1 MTAKLQTRS
10 VASALSTDIYI
21 SATPGEEMTLQN
33 QAREIFSRIHDIL
46 RSNQAHILQ
55 ERVFSTQPAVETLRR
70 ARSAAYG
77 DLDDGVAP
85 SFLVASEGLSGP
97 IAGVQVHA
105 VSSSGRPEVIELEG
119 NLCGRIL
126 RVPGRA
132 YLTLSGISVAGRVKG
147 APPAIRRRGTFGTNE
162 AAEQAKIMMEKAQ
175 AVLKKFGADF
185 LSVPRTW
192 MWLKDILSWY
202 DDFNRVRTAF
212 FTERGVIGAGSRQ
225 AMPASTGIGLGP
237 ANGGCCAMDLVAVLE
252 PTDCTQYLQVTNKQH
267 SALDYGSAFSRA
279 ASSIMPAGRTVFVS
293 GTASIDA
300 GGATTHLGNAAGQI
314 NATIENVR
322 AVLSEMQCRDDDVV
336 QVIAYCKT
344 VQVEKVFNSIKDKLQ
359 AGPSSV
365 ESAGLR
371 TPASAGRNGAD
382 RVLGAWPWLT
392 VICDICRP
400 DLLFEIE
407 AAAVPKS
414 QNP

>member
-10 VASALSTDIYI
+10 IKSALSTEIYI
-21 SATPGEEMTLQN
+21 SATPGEKMPLQD
-33 QAREIFSRIHDIL
+33 QAREIFSGIHDIL
-46 RSNQAHILQ
+46 RSNKVYILE
-55 ERVFSTQPAVETLRR
+55 ERVFSTQAAVETLRR
-70 ARSAAYG
+70 ARSGVYG

-105 VSSSGRPEVIELEG
+105 VSGAGRPEVIDWEG

-132 YLTLSGISVAGRVKG
+132 YLTLSGISVASIL
-147 APPAIRRRGTFGTNE
+147 PAIRGRDALDTNE
-162 AAEQAKIMMEKAQ
+162 AADQAKAMMETAQ

-202 DDFNRVRTAF
+202 DDFNRVRTTF
-212 FTERGVIGAGSRQ
+212 FTEWGLIGAGSRQ
-225 AMPASTGIGLGP
+225 SMPASTGIGLGP
-237 ANGGCCAMDLVAVLE
+237 ANGGHCAMDLVAVLE
-252 PTDCTQYLQVTNKQH
+252 PADCTQYLQVTGKQH
-267 SALDYGSAFSRA
+267 CALEYGSAFSRA
-279 ASSIMPAGRTVFVS
+279 ARSIMPAGNAVFVS

-300 GGATTHLGNAAGQI
+300 DGATTHVGEAARQI
-314 NATIENVR
+314 HATIENVR

-336 QVIAYCKT
+336 QVVAYCKT
-344 VQVEKVFNSIKDKLQ
+344 PEVERAFDSIKNKL
-359 AGPSSV
+359 
-365 ESAGLR
+365 
-371 TPASAGRNGAD
+371 
-382 RVLGAWPWLT
+382 AWPWLT
-392 VICDICRP
+392 AICDICRP

-407 AAAVPKS
+407 ATAMPRNDK
-414 QNP
+414 